1 MEYTEKPTAKRKLLI
16 QIKKNKNRRAEKRI
30 LEEQVTLPCD
40 QSFNPANLL
49 KPNPAEEAEEPRRSN
64 WMVLFSAVAVTA
76 PAEACET
83 VREEAMAKESEKN
96 QVQYTTP

>member
-1 MEYTEKPTAKRKLLI
+1 
-16 QIKKNKNRRAEKRI
+16 
-30 LEEQVTLPCD
+30 
-40 QSFNPANLL
+40 
-49 KPNPAEEAEEPRRSN
+49 
-64 WMVLFSAVAVTA
+64 MVLFSAVAVTA